1 MDPVAIKGVAGSNRD
16 ARSVHYSKPPKPFLS
31 CWSAARNVIHHR
43 GWRTACVVFRR
54 RTTPGLWPSGSRLF
68 LVGLLF
74 LLSCVSANV
83 FFFSF
88 FFSEMHNLLG
98 LQGKTLIIQINSFFR
113 SFVRLIINLF
123 GQTLTPTFVKTRNKK
138 TFLRLKLLYLAP
150 RVESESTTLLTPCKK
165 KKLISLSRA
174 RR

>member
-1 MDPVAIKGVAGSNRD
+1 MFS
-16 ARSVHYSKPPKPFLS
+16 
-31 CWSAARNVIHHR
+31 
-43 GWRTACVVFRR
+43 
-54 RTTPGLWPSGSRLF
+54 F
-68 LVGLLF
+68 LV
-74 LLSCVSANV
+74 
-83 FFFSF
+83 

-165 KKLISLSRA
+165 KKVDFFIARSSLEKLEFLGLIRLSIVSSCYPG
-174 RR
+174 RRTKKKTRKIYWIQVISVDTNGKFIFQIAPFATASCFAYTRLHPRRRQIRCTSKQWR